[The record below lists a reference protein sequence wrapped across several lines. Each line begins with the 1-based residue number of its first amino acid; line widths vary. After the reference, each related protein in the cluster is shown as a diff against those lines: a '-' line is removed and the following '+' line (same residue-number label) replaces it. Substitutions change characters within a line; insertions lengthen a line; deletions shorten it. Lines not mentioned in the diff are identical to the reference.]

1 MKRLGLIGGSGWP
14 STLEYYRLLNTYHGQ
29 RVGEDH
35 AMDMVIRNLDFG
47 VFSRLLNQGDKN
59 SAVAMLVD
67 GIRDCERA
75 GAEFFS
81 FSANGL
87 HRFMDEVTAQ
97 VNLPYV
103 HIADAT
109 AKAVSDSGIK
119 QVGLLGVRATMEGEF
134 YPSKLKHYGIQ
145 TLIPS
150 ESDRETV
157 DQIIFTELVQN
168 KFLPQSKN
176 RYLEIMDTLKSNGA
190 QGIILGCTEIP
201 LLLSQ
206 EDFDLPLFA
215 TTEIHCKALV
225 DYALSS

>member
-59 SAVAMLVD
+59 AAVTMLVD
-67 GIRDCERA
+67 GIRDCGRA

-109 AKAVSDSGIK
+109 AKAVSDSGMK
-119 QVGLLGVRATMEGEF
+119 QVGFLGVRATMEGEF

-150 ESDRETV
+150 DADRETV
-157 DQIIFTELVQN
+157 DQIIFAELVQN

-176 RYLEIMDTLKSNGA
+176 KYLEIMNTLKSNGA